1 MTSNKLHEE
10 CGVFGIYSN
19 DDIDVVSSAYYA
31 LYALQHRGQ
40 ESCGIA
46 VCDDGVIKGYTD
58 AGLVNDVF
66 TEDVLRNLGNGHMAI
81 GHVRYGMKND
91 EDKRSNAQP
100 LIVTHIKGNMAL
112 CNNGMLTNYSELREE
127 LEMKGVIF
135 RSTGDAE
142 IIASVV
148 VADRI
153 KTGSIESAVCEAMGK
168 LKGAYSTLIM
178 SPTKLIGMRDPYGFH
193 PLCIGTLGSSFVIA
207 SETCALDSI
216 GATFLRDVEPG
227 EIVIID
233 KNGLRSITTHCNTK
247 PQSLCV
253 FEFVYFAR
261 PDSVVDGSCV
271 HEARLRAGAFLAQQE
286 KIDADVVIGVPDSGI
301 DAAIGYA
308 QESGI
313 PYGLGFLKNKYIG
326 RTFIQPT
333 QADRENKV
341 RIKLN
346 PIANTV
352 KGKRVVMID
361 DSIVR
366 GTTCARIIRL
376 LRNAGATEAH
386 VRVTAPKFKYP
397 CYFGTDVPEHNELIA
412 NRFESCEE
420 LAKEL
425 GADSVGFITV
435 ENVEKIAKDCKL
447 KFCTGCFTG
456 KYICEPPTKEKD
468 SKYTKK
474 ISEGEKNK

>member
-46 VCDDGVIKGYTD
+46 VCDDGVIKGFND

-66 TEDVLRNLGNGHMAI
+66 TQDVIKNLGGGNMAI
-81 GHVRYGMKND
+81 GHVRYGMNKD
-91 EDKRSNAQP
+91 ESPRRNAQP

-112 CNNGMLTNYSELREE
+112 CNNGMLTNYAELREE
-127 LEMKGVIF
+127 LELKGVIF

-148 VADRI
+148 VAERLR
-153 KTGSIESAVCEAMGK
+153 TGSIQTAVCEAMNK
-168 LKGAYSTLIM
+168 LKGAYSTIIM
-178 SPTKLIGMRDPYGFH
+178 SPKKLIGMRDPYGFH
-193 PLCIGTLGSSFVIA
+193 PLCIGKIKNSFVLA

-216 GATFLRDVEPG
+216 GATFVRDVEPG
-227 EIVIID
+227 EVVIID
-233 KNGLRSITTHCNTK
+233 KDGLRSITTHCNTK

-261 PDSVVDGSCV
+261 PDSVVDGSGV
-271 HEARLRAGAFLAQQE
+271 HEARARAGAFLAQQE

-308 QESGI
+308 RESGI

-346 PIANTV
+346 PIASTV
-352 KGKRVVMID
+352 AGKRVVMID

-366 GTTCARIIRL
+366 GTTCARIVKL
-376 LRNAGATEAH
+376 LRNAGATEVH
-386 VRVTAPKFKYP
+386 VRVTAPPFKHP
-397 CYFGTDVPEHNELIA
+397 CYFGTDVPKQSELIA
-412 NRFESCEE
+412 NRFEDPKE

-435 ENVEKIAKDCKL
+435 ENVLKIAKDCKL
-447 KFCTGCFTG
+447 NFCSGCFTG
-456 KYICEPPTKEKD
+456 EYICEPPVKEKEH
-468 SKYTKK
+468 KYAKK
-474 ISEGEKNK
+474 ISEGEKK

>member
-1 MTSNKLHEE
+1 MERCKLHEE

-19 DDIDVVSSAYYA
+19 DNIDVAGSAYYA

-46 VCDDGVIKGYTD
+46 VCDDGIIRGYTD
-58 AGLVNDVF
+58 NGLVNDVF
-66 TEDVLRNLGNGHMAI
+66 TSNVLSELGGGQMAV
-81 GHVRYGMKND
+81 GHVRYGT
-91 EDKRSNAQP
+91 DKDHSRGSSQP
-100 LIVTHIKGNMAL
+100 IIITHIKGNMAL
-112 CNNGMLTNYSELREE
+112 CNNGSLTNYAELREE
-127 LEMKGVIF
+127 LEMNGVIF
-135 RSTGDAE
+135 RSVGDAE
-142 IIASVV
+142 VIASVIV
-148 VADRI
+148 GERL
-153 KTGSIESAVCEAMGK
+153 KSCSIEDAVCEAMYR
-168 LKGAYSTLIM
+168 LKGAYSTVIM
-178 SPTKLIGMRDPYGFH
+178 SPTKLMGMRDPYGYH
-193 PLCIGTLGSSFVIA
+193 PLCIGKLENSYILT

-216 GATFLRDVEPG
+216 GATFVRDVEPG
-227 EIVIID
+227 ELVVID
-233 KNGLRSITTHCNTK
+233 KDGIRSIKTHCGTK

-261 PDSVVDGSCV
+261 PDSVIDGSSV
-271 HEARLRAGAFLAQQE
+271 HEARMRAGAFLAKQE
-286 KIDADVVIGVPDSGI
+286 KIDADMVIGVPDSGI

-346 PIANTV
+346 PIATTV
-352 KGKRVVMID
+352 AGKRVVMVD

-366 GTTCARIIRL
+366 GTTCARIVRL
-376 LRNAGATEAH
+376 LRNAGAKEVH
-386 VRVTAPKFKYP
+386 VRVTAPPFKYP
-397 CYFGTDVPEHNELIA
+397 CYFGTDVPEPNALIA
-412 NRFESCEE
+412 NRFGNNAD

-435 ENVEKIAKDCKL
+435 ENVAKIAKDCNL

-456 KYICEPPTKEKD
+456 EYACEPPVKAKKN
-468 SKYTKK
+468 KYSKK
-474 ISEGEKNK
+474 ISEGEKN